1 MKCEY
6 KVLLNKKKLQDMMRR
21 RKQSICTVVDD
32 KRHRRKV
39 DNSIRR
45 VSTQLKF
52 KFQQKFQKK
61 VTFFQPSG
69 QKKHIALQSYH
80 EF

>member
-6 KVLLNKKKLQDMMRR
+6 KVLLNKKQLQDMMRR

-45 VSTQLKF
+45 VSTQLKL

-69 QKKHIALQSYH
+69 QKKHIAFQSYH